1 MRPAFVLPVLAVLAP
16 VAAGAS
22 TLSPEGRRVLAQR
35 DREERARAD
44 VVIVGRWQGT
54 CDVVE
59 DQSHYCRGVVVPTR
73 HRRGK
78 RLAEYRIDY
87 RSELDLYVGS
97 NEPPAPGVCAQFYLQ
112 ENNDWDEGSF
122 EVLQYKTLSSTS
134 KACAK

>member
-1 MRPAFVLPVLAVLAP
+1 M
-16 VAAGAS
+16 
-22 TLSPEGRRVLAQR
+22 
-35 DREERARAD
+35 
-44 VVIVGRWQGT
+44 
-54 CDVVE
+54 
-59 DQSHYCRGVVVPTR
+59 VPTR

-112 ENNDWDEGSF
+112 ENTDWDEGSF
-122 EVLQYKTLSSTS
+122 EVLQYKTLSGTS